1 MRLRWLFVLFASVL
15 LSIPVLFSIWM
26 EHIPLHDVP
35 KIAEDRF
42 WGRGDVIKDDDQI
55 KLFNIQIEDERIE
68 ELKARLATDR
78 LVDPIDDCPLSAA
91 RHELM
96 SNLSKVMAAFNWKQ
110 HQQFLNSFKQYRTQI
125 EGLNIHFL
133 RVSLPKEPSVDVVP
147 LLLLHG
153 FPGSHWTFYKVIPIL
168 TNPVRFG
175 FDFGVKRP
183 LRFEVIVPSLPGFL
197 FSSKIHKA
205 GFHTTD
211 AARIMGKL
219 MRRLTVQK
227 YFVHGSELLGTEIAA
242 TVAAL
247 YPTEV
252 RGAHLSNPIVHP
264 QFSTQVFFKTLMENF
279 PRDEATSSRSEF
291 LERSHDLALNS
302 ELIGDALA
310 SSPLGSASYLMS
322 VWSMF
327 SSRDRSQMLNDLFTL
342 DELATVSY
350 LYFLTGTT
358 PHAASMMRT
367 FMIEELPRQR
377 WQVRTPCGILQ
388 SPETP
393 WISSRSILRHRF
405 LNITSFTT
413 ASRGG
418 AFLHLQDPNAFAADV
433 FRFVEPVLL

>member
-1 MRLRWLFVLFASVL
+1 MD
-15 LSIPVLFSIWM
+15 LFSSYS
-26 EHIPLHDVP
+26 
-35 KIAEDRF
+35 
-42 WGRGDVIKDDDQI
+42 
-55 KLFNIQIEDERIE
+55 RIE

-78 LVDPIDDCPLSAA
+78 LVDPIDDCPLAAA
-91 RHELM
+91 RHEFM

-147 LLLLHG
+147 ILLLHG
-153 FPGSHWTFYKVIPIL
+153 FPGSHWTFYKAGFRAIWCFHLFDFSLTKSSVIPIL

-197 FSSKIHKA
+197 FSSKIHKS
-205 GFHTTD
+205 
-211 AARIMGKL
+211 
-219 MRRLTVQK
+219 V
-227 YFVHGSELLGTEIAA
+227 LGTEIAA

-247 YPTEV
+247 YPAEV

-264 QFSTQVFFKTLMENF
+264 QFSTQVFFKTLMETF

-291 LERSHDLALNS
+291 LERSHDLALNR
-302 ELIGDALA
+302 DALA

-327 SSRDRSQMLNDLFTL
+327 SSRDRSHTLNDLFTL

-377 WQVRTPCGILQ
+377 
-388 SPETP
+388 
-393 WISSRSILRHRF
+393 
-405 LNITSFTT
+405 
-413 ASRGG
+413 
-418 AFLHLQDPNAFAADV
+418 
-433 FRFVEPVLL
+433 